1 MTIMIILGMFEINLI
16 MCIEGIR
23 YLLIYCEHTS
33 TLRKDYYLNSQLF
46 TRVFSGVFIVVSHDI

>member
-1 MTIMIILGMFEINLI
+1 MTITIILITFETNLI

-23 YLLIYCEHTS
+23 YLLIYCKHTS

-46 TRVFSGVFIVVSHDI
+46 ITLFIVVSHDI

>member
-1 MTIMIILGMFEINLI
+1 MTIMIILVTFEINLI

-23 YLLIYCEHTS
+23 CLLIYCKHTS

-46 TRVFSGVFIVVSHDI
+46 TRVFIVVSHDI